1 MRYAIHIWTML
12 ALKYLGYTQTFTWH
26 WTTKRGHFFF
36 PFFIDHSV
44 KKFKKSAETLSQK
57 KNNNW
62 GQLKSR
68 SKLHFP
74 GSSVVKNCLAM
85 QKIQDGQIWSL
96 GREDPLEKE
105 MATSPV
111 FSPGTSHGER
121 SLAGYS
127 AWDRKKLDICNQQNK
142 IFWILH

>member
-1 MRYAIHIWTML
+1 ML
-12 ALKYLGYTQTFTWH
+12 FIFELCCLKYLGYTQTFTWH
-26 WTTKRGHFFF
+26 LTTKRVHFFF

-68 SKLHFP
+68 GKLHFP

-85 QKIQDGQIWSL
+85 QKIQDVQIWSL
-96 GREDPLEKE
+96 GWEDPLEKE

-111 FSPGTSHGER
+111 FSPGTSHRER
-121 SLAGYS
+121 SLAGHS